1 MKYGERLK
9 KLRNKKGFSQKE
21 LTDRLNLNRSTYARY
36 ELCQTQPDFDTL
48 DKLANFYDVTVDYL
62 LGRSNDP
69 RLTEKEDKEIDK
81 QTRELLDML
90 DELPPDRKDHYM
102 EEIKAYVRIR
112 THADNRGKD

>member
-9 KLRNKKGFSQKE
+9 KLRNRKGFSQKE

-69 RLTEKEDKEIDK
+69 ELTEEQQKEYNELEEII
-81 QTRELLDML
+81 ESLPE
-90 DELPPDRKDHYM
+90 DEKKKVINM
-102 EEIKAYVRIR
+102 IKAYADM
-112 THADNRGKD
+112 THALDKD